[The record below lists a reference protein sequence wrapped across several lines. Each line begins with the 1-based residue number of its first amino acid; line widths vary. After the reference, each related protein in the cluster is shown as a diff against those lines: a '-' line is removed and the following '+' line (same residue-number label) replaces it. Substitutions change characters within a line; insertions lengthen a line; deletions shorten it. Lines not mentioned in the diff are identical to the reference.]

1 MFNYITLILFKQQ
14 QKIKNFSI
22 LWQKEC
28 GESTNCLLYDT
39 DSLRLF
45 LFFKLIS
52 FSLIIFK
59 KIIRHVI
66 SLSLSESGF
75 RCILMFPFEQ
85 GFSNV
90 DDRVHHADRGVLR
103 RGRVVLLEVSRHF
116 RGRRWWRND
125 ERKSSDKRW
134 SRKRRSQKVWSGLIF
149 SSLNQ
154 TKSYFSILLNCL
166 A

>member
-75 RCILMFPFEQ
+75 RYILIFPFEHFL
-85 GFSNV
+85 GF
-90 DDRVHHADRGVLR
+90 L
-103 RGRVVLLEVSRHF
+103 
-116 RGRRWWRND
+116 
-125 ERKSSDKRW
+125 
-134 SRKRRSQKVWSGLIF
+134 
-149 SSLNQ
+149 
-154 TKSYFSILLNCL
+154 
-166 A
+166 

>member
-1 MFNYITLILFKQQ
+1 MLIYFLNNNK
-14 QKIKNFSI
+14 KIKNFSI

-66 SLSLSESGF
+66 SLYLSESGF
-75 RCILMFPFEQ
+75 RCILIFPFEHFFRVSLMLTT
-85 GFSNV
+85 GFIMLIGVFFDVGVWYYSKSLV
-90 DDRVHHADRGVLR
+90 IFGEDEDDETTKEKAATNDGA
-103 RGRVVLLEVSRHF
+103 ENDAAKKFDQVSF
-116 RGRRWWRND
+116 
-125 ERKSSDKRW
+125 
-134 SRKRRSQKVWSGLIF
+134 
-149 SSLNQ
+149 
-154 TKSYFSILLNCL
+154 L
-166 A
+166 AP